1 VSDVILWL
9 FVIFSGLA
17 AGAGLYEMRI
27 NVPRW
32 FPRRGGVM
40 VVDAEAMGAD
50 DPGRRF
56 WAFVTTG
63 SIGSC
68 EAGTCS
74 RTMPTA
80 SSPRRRRATCSG
92 RGRRLRRQPA
102 DRCDLF
108 VYQQVRHFGG
118 PAGVQLPP
126 CRTCHRFHSWRRCAA
141 RTERGLFPMSP
152 GVTCREEQP

>member
-32 FPRRGGVM
+32 FPRRGGVV

-63 SIGSC
+63 PLTLLTIASLMLAWHPASARDWWWFVAAAVTLIERVVTLGYFI
-68 EAGTCS
+68 
-74 RTMPTA
+74 PTA
-80 SSPRRRRATCSG
+80 I
-92 RGRRLRRQPA
+92 RLLQPET
-102 DRCDLF
+102 
-108 VYQQVRHFGG
+108 
-118 PAGVQLPP
+118 PAV
-126 CRTCHRFHSWRRCAA
+126 AA
-141 RTERGLFPMSP
+141 RWARLNLVRTLWALIGWLLALKALALT
-152 GVTCREEQP
+152 G